1 MAAKLFST
9 SLPHSN
15 EVEVKKS
22 FIQPSEPE
30 PPAGNHDDNGDNV
43 QANDNDG
50 EERDSWQEIQ
60 PTLRER
66 SAQCSALIG
75 RQYYLFIYYQSNI
88 TV

>member
-1 MAAKLFST
+1 MAAELFST

-30 PPAGNHDDNGDNV
+30 LLAGNHDDDRDNV
-43 QANDNDG
+43 QVNDNNG
-50 EERDSWQEIQ
+50 EERDGWQETQ

-66 SAQCSALIG
+66 SAQYTT
-75 RQYYLFIYYQSNI
+75 Q
-88 TV
+88 